1 MTTGQRIKKLRG
13 DDTQEIF
20 AEKIGVSGQHI
31 SRMEKDLSLPSVEI
45 GLKICEVFGVTL
57 DWLYTGKEPTKADE
71 NAPDKI
77 SIPKDKYIELLEA
90 ALGNSQAQANRLKN
104 IEGASR
110 TD

>member
-13 DDTQEIF
+13 DDTQEFF

-57 DWLYTGKEPTKADE
+57 DWLYTGKESPSKKD
-71 NAPDKI
+71 PDTVQLK
-77 SIPKDKYIELLEA
+77 KDQYIELLEA
-90 ALGNSQAQANRLKN
+90 ALGNTRKQNEQLKN
-104 IEGASR
+104 IEGAGKP
-110 TD
+110 